1 MSFRHHLIGRVNV
14 GSTPLAD
21 NLTDHGRRTTQHQN
35 VIKICTVHWLS
46 RLPSSLENLRKQ
58 TNNQSKSK
66 QKEIEEQKIK
76 PNNGKRKTNVEKPPQ
91 KQLKK

>member
-1 MSFRHHLIGRVNV
+1 M
-14 GSTPLAD
+14 AD
-21 NLTDHGRRTTQHQN
+21 NITDHGRRTTQHQN
-35 VIKICTVHWLS
+35 VIKICTIHWQS
-46 RLPSSLENLRKQ
+46 RLPSSLKNLRKQ

-66 QKEIEEQKIK
+66 QKEVEEQKIK